1 MVLNFKRGF
10 LAAMKVCLLL
20 LFASA
25 EARWGPASFKFPHLF
40 ATEVNLTDAE
50 QVFARASAEWSLVEF
65 YAPWCPHCQVRPRL
79 MSCGRN
85 LRVARPTLPCRRRYL
100 VWHMPSLLCRWP
112 HGALVLTRPR
122 ILPVLSREVIVS
134 LSPLH
139 RLPSSLQYHTQQHPV
154 SSPTLPLTPPHVP
167 HIPCPQHATHNTPHE
182 PPLPPYDPSLLR
194 PALRSA
200 V

>member
-1 MVLNFKRGF
+1 MRTMLRFKNSLEFFAMRGR
-10 LAAMKVCLLL
+10 VWVYLLL
-20 LFASA
+20 LVASA

-79 MSCGRN
+79 MC
-85 LRVARPTLPCRRRYL
+85 AA
-100 VWHMPSLLCRWP
+100 VWRSHPFRFP
-112 HGALVLTRPR
+112 
-122 ILPVLSREVIVS
+122 LSTASRHHFS
-134 LSPLH
+134 
-139 RLPSSLQYHTQQHPV
+139 T
-154 SSPTLPLTPPHVP
+154 
-167 HIPCPQHATHNTPHE
+167 THNNTTCPHPHSYSPHPTFHNHNTQRASHE